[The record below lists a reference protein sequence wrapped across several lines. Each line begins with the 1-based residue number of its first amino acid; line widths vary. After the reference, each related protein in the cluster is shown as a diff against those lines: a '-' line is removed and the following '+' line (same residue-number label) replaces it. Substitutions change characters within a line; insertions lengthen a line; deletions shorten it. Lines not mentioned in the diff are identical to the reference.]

1 MLSLIV
7 AGTFTILLG
16 LDVLLKQ
23 HVEETISPG
32 KKKNCREEKW
42 SYARCI
48 TRDSC

>member
-23 HVEETISPG
+23 HVEETIRPG
-32 KKKNCREEKW
+32 EEKRTAGRK
-42 SYARCI
+42 SGH
-48 TRDSC
+48 TQGV

>member
-23 HVEETISPG
+23 HVEENIRSG
-32 KKKNCREEKW
+32 KKKVLGKSRH
-42 SYARCI
+42 
-48 TRDSC
+48 TQGV

>member
-23 HVEETISPG
+23 HVEETFRPG
-32 KKKNCREEKW
+32 EEK
-42 SYARCI
+42 
-48 TRDSC
+48 